1 MVDWDFCCPI
11 CEYEFAHCQCKYGGK
26 AHPDRGKRARVVADH
41 LYLLSLPQ
49 IRHIRELQRFQCISY
64 GDEEKNKEVDYLKQ
78 KYEESRKDCFN
89 LAEAIK
95 KRYYEECVWG
105 EEDGSERTR

>member
-1 MVDWDFCCPI
+1 MADWDFCCPI
-11 CEYEFAHCQCKYGGK
+11 CEYEFARCQCKYGGK
-26 AHPDRGKRARVVADH
+26 SHPDRGKRARVVTDH

-78 KYEESRKDCFN
+78 KYEESHKDCFN

-95 KRYYEECVWG
+95 KKYYEECLWG
-105 EEDGSERTR
+105 EEDDR